1 MDSNHRSQKIIVF
14 RLGSNKFGLF
24 LEQVYEVVQM
34 VAVTKIPD
42 SPQWISGVIS
52 VHGQVVPIIDLRTRF
67 NLLPQEIKLNTPII
81 LTNFKKRIVGLIV
94 DEMVGVMSFS
104 SLSMTPP
111 KEIEIEAAYIKSFA
125 NEGQELV
132 MVLDMENVVEGI
144 EELLSDKNIKV

>member
-14 RLGSNKFGLF
+14 RLGSNKFGLS

-42 SPQWISGVIS
+42 SPQWIGGVIS

>member
-42 SPQWISGVIS
+42 SPQWIGGVIS

>member
-14 RLGSNKFGLF
+14 RLGRNKFGLS

-42 SPQWISGVIS
+42 SPQWIGGVIS

-144 EELLSDKNIKV
+144 EELLSNKNIKV